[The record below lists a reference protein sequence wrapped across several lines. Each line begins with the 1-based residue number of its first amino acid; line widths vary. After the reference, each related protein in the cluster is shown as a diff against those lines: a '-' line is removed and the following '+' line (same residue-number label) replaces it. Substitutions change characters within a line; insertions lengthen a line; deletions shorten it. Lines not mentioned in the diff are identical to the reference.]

1 MKKSFY
7 IIIAVLF
14 AGAGA
19 IGAYYY
25 INRSV
30 SGISGKKADF
40 SLTPQHLLADFTA
53 DEQSANVRY
62 LDKVIVT
69 EGKINSIKSD
79 EKNNVNIVLDTGDP
93 MSSISCVLDKEE
105 AKKSE
110 KLRPNDPVK
119 IKGVCTGMLMDV
131 IMVNCVIEDK

>member
-1 MKKSFY
+1 MKKVSY

-14 AGAGA
+14 VCAGAF
-19 IGAYYY
+19 GAYYY
-25 INRSV
+25 LNRSV
-30 SGISGKKADF
+30 AGISGKEADF
-40 SLTPQHLLADFTA
+40 SLTPQNLLADFTN
-53 DEQSANVRY
+53 DEQSANARY
-62 LDKVIVT
+62 LDKVILT

-93 MSSISCVLDKEE
+93 MSSVSCVLDKRETG
-105 AKKSE
+105 KSE

>member
-1 MKKSFY
+1 MKKSSY
-7 IIIAVLF
+7 IIIAILF
-14 AGAGA
+14 VCAGA
-19 IGAYYY
+19 IGTYYY
-25 INRSV
+25 LNRSV
-30 SGISGKKADF
+30 AGISGTKADF
-40 SLTPQHLLADFTA
+40 SLTPQNLLADFTK
-53 DEQSANVRY
+53 DEHSANARY

-93 MSSISCVLDKEE
+93 MSSISCVLDKDETE
-105 AKKSE
+105 KSE
-110 KLRPNDPVK
+110 KLKLNDAVK